1 MNMSTL
7 VPTQCRAVL
16 ALAIGMLTYSP
27 SEADGQRRAP
37 DHADIVYGT
46 VGERQLVLD
55 LYLPDGGIVAPL
67 TVWVHG
73 GAWRS
78 GTKEDL
84 PRRKDQNFPRALR
97 EEGYAVA
104 SLDFR
109 LSGEAPF
116 PAQVHDIKAALRFL
130 RATADDFGYS
140 ADRIALAGVSSGGHL
155 AALVALTGG
164 EPDLEGSIGDHL
176 RVSSEVQAVVSY
188 CGASNLTTILAQ
200 STPHGLSVREP
211 ALDLFIGGQPE
222 DVPETA
228 RAASPVFHVDSADP
242 PLLLIHGDQDPQMP
256 INQAHELYGVYERES
271 LDATFRVAYGA
282 GHCTTELFS
291 DGRWEDL
298 LDFLARTVG
307 E

>member
-1 MNMSTL
+1 MSMSTL
-7 VPTQCRAVL
+7 APAKCGAFL
-16 ALAIGMLTYSP
+16 ALAIGILTYSP
-27 SEADGQRRAP
+27 SEAEGQRRAP
-37 DHADIVYGT
+37 DYADIVYGT
-46 VGERQLVLD
+46 VGDRELLLD

-67 TVWVHG
+67 AVWVHG
-73 GAWRS
+73 GAWRG
-78 GTKEDL
+78 GT
-84 PRRKDQNFPRALR
+84 KDQNFPRALR

-109 LSGEAPF
+109 LSGESPF

-130 RATADDFGYS
+130 RAMASDFGYS

-155 AALVALTGG
+155 AALVGLTGG
-164 EPDLEGSIGDHL
+164 DRDLEGGIGDHPA
-176 RVSSEVQAVVSY
+176 VSSEVQAVVSY

-256 INQAHELYGVYERES
+256 INQSHELYGAYERAS

-298 LDFLARTVG
+298 LDFLQRTVG